1 MTELMKFDE
10 KMKMLGEYI
19 GGYQKQLTT
28 VLPSHMDSNRL
39 LRICY
44 NTVRR
49 TPKLLDCTF
58 ESIVGAL
65 LESAYLGLEPSVGG
79 QCWLVPFA
87 KEAVLVAGYRGL
99 VQLALRSDQVQML
112 YANAVYSKDYFEHKD
127 YPRVLEHSRF
137 KPTEEDSDPGELI
150 GAYSIVSMH
159 AGGEFW
165 IWMDASQ
172 IMAIKKR
179 SPGAKK
185 ENSPWNSSDIYVRA
199 EMWKKTVL
207 RRHCKVLPMSVEYNR
222 LSDLDDRAD
231 RQLPQNL
238 DDNLK
243 VLEIDQNCS
252 ENVSKET
259 PIVTELLPEKSGKSE
274 NKSE

>member
-1 MTELMKFDE
+1 
-10 KMKMLGEYI
+10 
-19 GGYQKQLTT
+19 
-28 VLPSHMDSNRL
+28 
-39 LRICY
+39 
-44 NTVRR
+44 
-49 TPKLLDCTF
+49 
-58 ESIVGAL
+58 
-65 LESAYLGLEPSVGG
+65 
-79 QCWLVPFA
+79 
-87 KEAVLVAGYRGL
+87 
-99 VQLALRSDQVQML
+99 
-112 YANAVYSKDYFEHKD
+112 
-127 YPRVLEHSRF
+127 
-137 KPTEEDSDPGELI
+137 
-150 GAYSIVSMH
+150 MH